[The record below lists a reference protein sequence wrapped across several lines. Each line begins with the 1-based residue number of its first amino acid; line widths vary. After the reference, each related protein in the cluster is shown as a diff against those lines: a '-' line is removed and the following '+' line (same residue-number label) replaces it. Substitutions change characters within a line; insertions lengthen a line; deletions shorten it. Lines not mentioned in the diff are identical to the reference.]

1 MRPSLQSLI
10 NDSLLKEKIVIIRPT
25 RRLWRVMLLVLY
37 LERVLGDPLQDLLV
51 VSDLRRSNE
60 LVVTI
65 LSSWP

>member
-1 MRPSLQSLI
+1 
-10 NDSLLKEKIVIIRPT
+10 
-25 RRLWRVMLLVLY
+25 MLLVIY

>member
-51 VSDLRRSNE
+51 VSDLRRNNE